1 MERGWEA
8 MVEGNE
14 ELGMGDLEGVGEF
27 YGLWRGIRDEDEG
40 KEMLS
45 IVAGRVG
52 GKGRR

>member
-1 MERGWEA
+1 

-14 ELGMGDLEGVGEF
+14 ELGMWDLEGVGEF
-27 YGLWRGIRDEDEG
+27 YGLWRGFWQGIRDEDEG

-45 IVAGRVG
+45 ILAGRVG